1 MILENLP
8 KRYLVLQALKNYIS
22 SIDIEPIRA
31 EIEEL
36 QREKTIPDDEKHNID
51 TSYNDLERALKSL
64 NDRFNSQ
71 QAK

>member
-36 QREKTIPDDEKHNID
+36 QREKTIPGDEKHNID

>member
-64 NDRFNSQ
+64 NDIFNSQ

>member
-8 KRYLVLQALKNYIS
+8 KGYLVLQALKNYIS

-51 TSYNDLERALKSL
+51 TSCNDLERALKSL

>member
-36 QREKTIPDDEKHNID
+36 QREKTVPDDEKHNID